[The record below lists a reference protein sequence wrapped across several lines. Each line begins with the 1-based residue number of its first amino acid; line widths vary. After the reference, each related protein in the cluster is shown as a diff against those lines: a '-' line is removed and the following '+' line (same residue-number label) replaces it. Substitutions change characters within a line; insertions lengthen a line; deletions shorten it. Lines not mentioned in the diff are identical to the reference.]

1 MGKLS
6 ILWEMKERSIQL
18 FKMLQKN
25 QPVQNTSNSKDD
37 ETSSG
42 DKIAFYIQKL
52 EDIVF
57 TQCVPKVINS
67 NLYQISFVAMQT
79 VDC

>member
-1 MGKLS
+1 M
-6 ILWEMKERSIQL
+6 WEMKERSIQL

-25 QPVQNTSNSKDD
+25 QPLQNTSNSKDE

-57 TQCVPKVINS
+57 TQCVPKVMDFD
-67 NLYQISFVAMQT
+67 LYLDLVRLNI
-79 VDC
+79 D